1 MNQVLNNL
9 LSNALK
15 FTEIGG
21 EIEVAARTWGDS
33 EIILA
38 VKDSGI
44 GIPQDELELIF
55 DKYRQGGGG
64 RHSTRMGT
72 GLGLAI
78 CKKIVE
84 AHGGRIWVESEL
96 GRGSTFY
103 VSLPLQLADWRC
115 AIPA

>member
-1 MNQVLNNL
+1 MNQVLSNL

-44 GIPQDELELIF
+44 GIPQDEL
-55 DKYRQGGGG
+55 G
-64 RHSTRMGT
+64 
-72 GLGLAI
+72 
-78 CKKIVE
+78 
-84 AHGGRIWVESEL
+84 
-96 GRGSTFY
+96 
-103 VSLPLQLADWRC
+103 
-115 AIPA
+115 